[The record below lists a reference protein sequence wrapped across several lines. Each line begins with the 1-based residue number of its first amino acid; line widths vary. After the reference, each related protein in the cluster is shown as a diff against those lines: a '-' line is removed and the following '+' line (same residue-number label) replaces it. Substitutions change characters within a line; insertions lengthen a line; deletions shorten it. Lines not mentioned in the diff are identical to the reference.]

1 MRTKLDT
8 YIIQTIV
15 WGLRAVEYV
24 FWCIIREESNT
35 ARGRVGKIQL
45 KSQSANMEG
54 TWLKPFQKS
63 SLLLQLQICIISKR
77 PREQTCDRIFY
88 SWGWLGFYE
97 SPLETQNQ
105 HSDAGVYVRQC
116 DPRYWRTRNR
126 YSLDSKGYCH
136 VWKGG
141 ELESQREDFINSIS
155 PRGVT

>member
-1 MRTKLDT
+1 MHDWWNRMRTKLDT
-8 YIIQTIV
+8 YITQPIV

-35 ARGRVGKIQL
+35 SRGRVGKIQL

-97 SPLETQNQ
+97 SPLQTQNQ
-105 HSDAGVYVRQC
+105 HSDAGVYVRQF
-116 DPRYWRTRNR
+116 DPA
-126 YSLDSKGYCH
+126 SLATGAQGTDT
-136 VWKGG
+136 VWIQRDIVMFGKV
-141 ELESQREDFINSIS
+141 ESSSLKEKIS
-155 PRGVT
+155 